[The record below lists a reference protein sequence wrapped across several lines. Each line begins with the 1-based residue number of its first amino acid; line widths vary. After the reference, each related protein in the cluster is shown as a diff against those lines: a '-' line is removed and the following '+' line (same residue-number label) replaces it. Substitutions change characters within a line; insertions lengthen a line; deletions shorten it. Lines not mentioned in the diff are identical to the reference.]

1 MSSSQREERSAL
13 QEITP
18 AFTPAVAAEF
28 IGMFLV
34 TFLSAA
40 CAANAADNGLAAAAL
55 GTGFAF
61 AMITYS
67 TVHISGGHL
76 NPAITA
82 AYMAVGANGFTVRE
96 GISYMLAQFT
106 GAITG
111 AFLIKSILPIEALV
125 HPFVTLGSLSDKH
138 GEQVSRLRGFLL
150 SLSVVWFQNGDGQMM
165 EGVLDKTALTHV
177 HKANRCFSALQQ
189 FFSSLRKR
197 FPTGLRQLQCL
208 CCTHTGVYSGVH
220 IDVDF
225 GACNIRYCC
234 RPRTQ
239 HGRQRCPAGSRS
251 CVHCGHVCRGAVHR
265 GVYEPCSH
273 AGARYC
279 IWGLKP
285 RMVGVDKCTQNM
297 CVHSSCV
304 LTCIYAQSKHIC
316 TKYSCYNNMY
326 YAHVYVHINLS
337 TQKSYLRTLNVC
349 MCVRTINTYGFENL
363 SVDIYL
369 YIYVN
374 IV

>member
-138 GEQVSRLRGFLL
+138 GEQVFILEFISTLILGLVTFATVVDRERNMADNAAPLAVGLAYTVGMFAEGPYTGGSMNPARTLGPAIAFGDLSHVWYYFLATFLGGITSGFLYKYAL
-150 SLSVVWFQNGDGQMM
+150 
-165 EGVLDKTALTHV
+165 GVETETEADTERGTEA
-177 HKANRCFSALQQ
+177 
-189 FFSSLRKR
+189 KR
-197 FPTGLRQLQCL
+197 F
-208 CCTHTGVYSGVH
+208 
-220 IDVDF
+220 
-225 GACNIRYCC
+225 A
-234 RPRTQ
+234 
-239 HGRQRCPAGSRS
+239 
-251 CVHCGHVCRGAVHR
+251 
-265 GVYEPCSH
+265 
-273 AGARYC
+273 
-279 IWGLKP
+279 
-285 RMVGVDKCTQNM
+285 
-297 CVHSSCV
+297 
-304 LTCIYAQSKHIC
+304 
-316 TKYSCYNNMY
+316 
-326 YAHVYVHINLS
+326 
-337 TQKSYLRTLNVC
+337 
-349 MCVRTINTYGFENL
+349 
-363 SVDIYL
+363 
-369 YIYVN
+369 
-374 IV
+374 